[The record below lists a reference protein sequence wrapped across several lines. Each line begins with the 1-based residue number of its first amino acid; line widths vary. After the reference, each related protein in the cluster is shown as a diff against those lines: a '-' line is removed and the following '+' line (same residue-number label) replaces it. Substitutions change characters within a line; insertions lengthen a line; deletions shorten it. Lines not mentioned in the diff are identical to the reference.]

1 MSTENLTGIDALRK
15 QIAKNADEVRA
26 RAKVVLDNV
35 DEIERQ
41 RRKDA
46 EDAVIVARL
55 LDQQHADNLAVVQ
68 EEAQQM
74 LNILGKI
81 ATPTPDVADDEPAP
95 EPPAPQAEPVVAAVA
110 PEPPATVAPTPT
122 RKVPVVEAPSAPTA
136 VKAIVDWTRRLGFW
150 GWLLALLG
158 AYIAFR
164 WSGDHMLFRISR
176 TGDGYWDDIQKIIW
190 RTGVTGFGFY
200 LGGSL
205 GMFLRWLAGQIA
217 AAYRNDGIDIDEEE
231 VDMDEWQD
239 GRVPVS

>member
-1 MSTENLTGIDALRK
+1 MTTENLTGIDALRK

-26 RAKVVLDNV
+26 RAKAVADRA
-35 DEIERQ
+35 DEIEHQ

-46 EDAVIVARL
+46 EDAAIVARL

-74 LNILGKI
+74 LTILGAI
-81 ATPTPDVADDEPAP
+81 ATSTPDVADDEPVVATVAP
-95 EPPAPQAEPVVAAVA
+95 EPPAP
-110 PEPPATVAPTPT
+110 VAPTPT
-122 RKVPVVEAPSAPTA
+122 RRVPVVEAPSAPTTVQVIA
-136 VKAIVDWTRRLGFW
+136 DWTRRLGFW

-158 AYIAFR
+158 AYVAFR

-190 RTGVTGFGFY
+190 RTGCTAVGFY

-205 GMFLRWLAGQIA
+205 GIFLRKLRGQFA
-217 AAYRNDGIDIDEEE
+217 AAYNRHDAPVTHEAVAE
-231 VDMDEWQD
+231 
-239 GRVPVS
+239 RVPVS